1 MRGPFGGPARALLC
15 FLLAACS
22 RTVHHQDLRN
32 ANVLL
37 ITLDTTR
44 ADHLGCYGD
53 SKAQT
58 PNFDAL
64 ARDGALFEWCITPTA
79 YTLPSH
85 SSIMTG
91 LYPPAHGVRINGEAA
106 LPDSNV
112 TLAERLAAKGY
123 RTAAFVGAF
132 VLDGR
137 WGISQGFQHYDD
149 NFKLGQDQR
158 LDLARV
164 RRPGNQ
170 VVDAALKWL
179 NESSSQPFFA
189 WVHLYDAHAPY
200 EPSYDGAISFADS
213 QVGRLLKSAHKPNTI
228 IIVVADH
235 GEGLGSHGEDE
246 HGYYIYDYAVHV
258 PLIVKVPGISG
269 GRVPAQVRT
278 IDIAPT
284 VVDLVAGEKPKDMQ
298 GSSLMPL
305 LNGEKEPVRYA

>member
-1 MRGPFGGPARALLC
+1 MKNLEAFFLHSSVEIRTSKFLLILAALL
-15 FLLAACS
+15 LVACS
-22 RTVHHQDLRN
+22 RPSTHKSLHN

-44 ADHLGCYGD
+44 ADHIGCYGD
-53 SKAQT
+53 SKAKT
-58 PNFDAL
+58 PTLDAL
-64 ARDGALFEWCITPTA
+64 AREGALFESCITPTA

-170 VVDAALKWL
+170 VVDAAIPWM
-179 NESSSQPFFA
+179 
-189 WVHLYDAHAPY
+189 
-200 EPSYDGAISFADS
+200 
-213 QVGRLLKSAHKPNTI
+213 T
-228 IIVVADH
+228 
-235 GEGLGSHGEDE
+235 
-246 HGYYIYDYAVHV
+246 
-258 PLIVKVPGISG
+258 
-269 GRVPAQVRT
+269 
-278 IDIAPT
+278 
-284 VVDLVAGEKPKDMQ
+284 
-298 GSSLMPL
+298 
-305 LNGEKEPVRYA
+305 